1 MVQQVRKSIT
11 ALAFFVISAAVSG
24 QPAQAPLTLKP
35 DAPDRY
41 VVVPGDTL
49 WGISERYTDSPWR
62 WPELWNMNKEQ
73 IQNPHLI
80 YPGYVILL
88 DRAKGTL
95 TIARPGT
102 EPGTRPGA
110 APGTGAGAR
119 LSPRVR
125 AEPLP
130 PEEIPS
136 MPASVIEPFLT
147 RPLVIEPD
155 GLDRAP
161 TIVATQHD
169 SVLLSAGNAAYV
181 RGIAGSVEESWY
193 VYRRGGPLVD
203 PDTNQTLAYEAIYLG
218 TAQVTRPGEP
228 ATVVLSSAVQE
239 VVAGDKLIPAT
250 RMLPPNYA
258 PHAPS
263 TNIKGKVMSI
273 YGGMSRG
280 VGEAGTY
287 SIVTINRG

>member
-11 ALAFFVISAAVSG
+11 ALAFFVISAAVCG

-35 DAPDRY
+35 EAPDRY

-95 TIARPGT
+95 TLARPGT

-110 APGTGAGAR
+110 APGTGAGAK

-136 MPASVIEPFLT
+136 IPASVIEPFLT

-169 SVLLSAGNAAYV
+169 SVLLSAGNTAYV
-181 RGIAGSVEESWY
+181 RGIAGSGEESWY
-193 VYRRGGPLVD
+193 VYRRGSPLVD

-218 TAQVTRPGEP
+218 TA
-228 ATVVLSSAVQE
+228 
-239 VVAGDKLIPAT
+239 
-250 RMLPPNYA
+250 
-258 PHAPS
+258 
-263 TNIKGKVMSI
+263 
-273 YGGMSRG
+273 
-280 VGEAGTY
+280 
-287 SIVTINRG
+287 

>member
-49 WGISERYTDSPWR
+49 WGIPERYTDSPWR

-102 EPGTRPGA
+102 EPGTRPAA
-110 APGTGAGAR
+110 APGTGPGAR
-119 LSPRVR
+119 LSPPVR
-125 AEPLP
+125 PEPLP
-130 PEEIPS
+130 PEEIP
-136 MPASVIEPFLT
+136 
-147 RPLVIEPD
+147 
-155 GLDRAP
+155 
-161 TIVATQHD
+161 TI
-169 SVLLSAGNAAYV
+169 
-181 RGIAGSVEESWY
+181 
-193 VYRRGGPLVD
+193 
-203 PDTNQTLAYEAIYLG
+203 
-218 TAQVTRPGEP
+218 
-228 ATVVLSSAVQE
+228 
-239 VVAGDKLIPAT
+239 
-250 RMLPPNYA
+250 PP
-258 PHAPS
+258 S
-263 TNIKGKVMSI
+263 
-273 YGGMSRG
+273 
-280 VGEAGTY
+280 
-287 SIVTINRG
+287 

>member
-1 MVQQVRKSIT
+1 MPGTERHPSSMSDTPVASTISGLTSTTRESRRSETSTTITCLCTSTWVAASPMPGAVYMVS
-11 ALAFFVISAAVSG
+11 VISAAGSG

-80 YPGYVILL
+80 YPGYAILL

-110 APGTGAGAR
+110 APGTGAGVR

-136 MPASVIEPFLT
+136 IPASVIEPFLT

-161 TIVATQHD
+161 TTVATQHD
-169 SVLLSAGNAAYV
+169 SVLLSAGH
-181 RGIAGSVEESWY
+181 
-193 VYRRGGPLVD
+193 
-203 PDTNQTLAYEAIYLG
+203 
-218 TAQVTRPGEP
+218 TA
-228 ATVVLSSAVQE
+228 
-239 VVAGDKLIPAT
+239 
-250 RMLPPNYA
+250 
-258 PHAPS
+258 
-263 TNIKGKVMSI
+263 
-273 YGGMSRG
+273 
-280 VGEAGTY
+280 
-287 SIVTINRG
+287 